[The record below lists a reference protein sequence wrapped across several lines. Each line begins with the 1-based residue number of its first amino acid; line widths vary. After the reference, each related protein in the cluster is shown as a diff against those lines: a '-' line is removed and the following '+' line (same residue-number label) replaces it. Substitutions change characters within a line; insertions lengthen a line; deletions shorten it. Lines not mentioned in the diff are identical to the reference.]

1 MMTTE
6 VLIVLSILI
15 LAVILFV
22 SEKIRPDLVALM
34 VMVAL
39 PLAGLISPAEAL
51 SGFSSPAVVTVW
63 AVLILSAA
71 LARSGVASIIGSRLL
86 RVAGS
91 GEARLIAIIMV
102 TVAVLS
108 SFMNN
113 IGATSLMLPV
123 VVVIARRVGRPPAKL
138 LMPLAFGGLLGGM
151 ITLIGTPPNIL
162 ISDAL
167 LQAGLP
173 PLKMFDFAP
182 VGIIVT
188 VAGVAYMTLIGRRIL
203 PSRDIAMEMKG
214 GDRGDLGE
222 VYSLKERLFVLRIP
236 QETPL
241 AGMTL
246 AKMRLGSTLGINII
260 AILRP
265 DHDQMAPGPDAV
277 LRGGDRLVVLGQEA
291 HLKELVGHH
300 QLLYKG
306 QGLTVDSLLAP
317 DIQNA
322 EVTLGPGSALIG
334 STLRESD
341 FRRKLGLNVLG
352 IWRGGEPR
360 RTQLGDIE
368 LKADDV
374 LMVQGPPG
382 RVESLASEPDLSVSA
397 AHEAEI
403 SALGERLF
411 AVQIPAESALAG
423 KTLGTSHLADAYGLS
438 VLGVVRQGKTH
449 LMPGPE
455 ELLLAGETLLVEGR
469 EESLRALQA
478 QEDLEVEIQ
487 AQVDLASLERGDIG
501 LSEVVLSPRTHLVG
515 KTLRQVQFREK
526 YGMNVLAIMRAGRT
540 IRSNVGTL
548 PLEFGDALLLF
559 GHRRNL
565 SLLAT
570 DPDYLVLEEGSQE
583 PPRFEKA
590 PIAAA
595 IMALALVP
603 VMLGWLPIA
612 ISLVIGVIL
621 MILTRCL
628 TLEEAYQHIEW
639 KAVFLIAGMLP
650 LGIAM
655 QTTGAA
661 SFLADSV
668 VRSVGGLGPMA
679 VMAALFVLTA
689 LASQAMPNPAVA
701 VLLAPIAIDA
711 ASDLGVSPYPLLM
724 AVAVSASAAFLSPV
738 GHPANLL
745 VMGPGGYSFRDFIR
759 VGTPLMLVVLLV
771 VVITIPYIWP
781 FQVSP

>member
-1 MMTTE
+1 MTTE
-6 VLIVLSILI
+6 ILIVLTILA

-22 SEKIRPDLVALM
+22 SEKVPPDLVALM
-34 VMVAL
+34 VMVSL
-39 PLAGLISPAEAL
+39 PLAGLITPAEAL
-51 SGFSSPAVVTVW
+51 SGFSSPAVVTIW

-71 LARSGVASIIGSRLL
+71 LARTGVASIIGSRLL
-86 RVAGS
+86 SVAGA
-91 GEARLIAIIMV
+91 GEARLIAIIML

-123 VVVIARRVGRPPAKL
+123 VVVIARRIGRAPSKL

-151 ITLIGTPPNIL
+151 MTLIGTPPNIL
-162 ISDAL
+162 VSDSL
-167 LQAGLP
+167 LQAGLA

-188 VAGVAYMTLIGRRIL
+188 AAGIAYMVLVGRRIL
-203 PSRDIAMEMKG
+203 PIRDIAKEMTG

-222 VYSLKERLFVLRIP
+222 VYSLKERLFVVRIP

-241 AGMTL
+241 AGMAL
-246 AKMRLGSTLGINII
+246 ADLRLGSTLGINII

-265 DHDQMAPGPDAV
+265 DHDQMAPGPDAI

-291 HLKELVGHH
+291 HLKELVGNH

-322 EVTLGPGSALIG
+322 EVTLGPTSTLIG
-334 STLRESD
+334 STLGESD
-341 FRRKLGLNVLG
+341 FRRKFGLNVLG
-352 IWRGGEPR
+352 IWRGGQAH
-360 RTQLGDIE
+360 RTQLGDFA
-368 LKADDV
+368 LKVDDV

-382 RVESLASEPDLSVSA
+382 RVEALASEPDLSVSA

-411 AVQIPAESALAG
+411 AVQIPADSALAG

-438 VLGVVRQGKTH
+438 VLGIVRQGKTY
-449 LMPGPE
+449 LMPGPDE
-455 ELLLAGETLLVEGR
+455 PLISGETLLVEGR
-469 EESLRALQA
+469 QESLLALQA
-478 QEDLEVEIQ
+478 QEDLEVEVQ

-501 LSEVVLSPRTHLVG
+501 LSEVVLSPRTLLAG
-515 KTLRQVQFREK
+515 KTLRKVQFREK
-526 YGMNVLAIMRAGRT
+526 YGMNVVAIMRAGRA
-540 IRSNVGTL
+540 IRSNVGTM
-548 PLEFGDALLLF
+548 PLQFGDALLLF

-583 PPRFEKA
+583 SPRSGKA
-590 PIAAA
+590 PIAVA

-603 VMLGWLPIA
+603 VMLGWLSIA
-612 ISLVIGVIL
+612 ISLVVGVIL

-628 TLEEAYQHIEW
+628 TLEEAYQSIEW

-655 QTTGAA
+655 QSSGAA
-661 SFLADSV
+661 SFLAENV
-668 VRSVGGLGPMA
+668 VLSVGSLGPLAM
-679 VMAALFVLTA
+679 MAALFILTA
-689 LASQAMPNPAVA
+689 LASQAIPNPAVA

-711 ASDLGVSPYPLLM
+711 ASDLGVSPHPLLM

-745 VMGPGGYSFRDFIR
+745 VMGPGGYSFKDFMR
-759 VGTPLMLVVLLV
+759 VGTPLMLVVMV
-771 VVITIPYIWP
+771 VAMLTIPFIWP